1 MVEFVALRSKMCAC
15 RQFSGEVEKRCKGT
29 MKCIVRKRISS
40 DDFKECYETSRI
52 QYRTQHRFASEKH
65 VVYTQ
70 RINKVALSINDDK
83 RIQDNDRNKI
93 YAYGTSVCIIC
104 KEELVKITRNL
115 ERVVNWCLNQNY
127 ECGLRQLATS
137 KIIKTV
143 NM

>member
-1 MVEFVALRSKMCAC
+1 MTLRSAMRQVEFNIERNIGLQVKNMS
-15 RQFSGEVEKRCKGT
+15 
-29 MKCIVRKRISS
+29 
-40 DDFKECYETSRI
+40 
-52 QYRTQHRFASEKH
+52 
-65 VVYTQ
+65 YTQ